1 MFSTIGHDKHK
12 ARRAALNR
20 FFSMA
25 SVRRLQPV
33 IGERVQK
40 LLERLQDFR
49 DAEGEIIKMDYAF
62 AAFTN
67 GTLSKWIL
75 WHLPHAVR
83 YEAHLSKVCSRCRH
97 GICLRSIGPPPRR

>member
-1 MFSTIGHDKHK
+1 MFSTIEHDKHK

-40 LLERLQDFR
+40 LLERLQGFR
-49 DAEGEIIKMDYAF
+49 DAEGEIIKIDYAF

-67 GTLSKWIL
+67 GTLLMDSM
-75 WHLPHAVR
+75 A
-83 YEAHLSKVCSRCRH
+83 SSSCCS
-97 GICLRSIGPPPRR
+97 L